1 MKKDREGKNLK
12 VHPHT
17 KNLPP
22 LPTSRNRRAFSPYKL
37 SYLKGVIEMQEAKD
51 LHFTENYL
59 PQISKKSGMDSLLH
73 LSSRDKWR
81 NTNAFKLWDE
91 AKCNVHDRHLHF
103 WKPVPRSTETRE
115 VWAMPSRGGNS
126 FLCCNIWKNKPQPF
140 LKWVKRHYLGKGSPK
155 GNFAKVISLASEQ
168 ETFPKDANLDITIS
182 SLQTRYACSET
193 IQTATNRW
201 KEYVKTHNKNSFFFL
216 TCTLLA

>member
-1 MKKDREGKNLK
+1 M
-12 VHPHT
+12 
-17 KNLPP
+17 
-22 LPTSRNRRAFSPYKL
+22 
-37 SYLKGVIEMQEAKD
+37 
-51 LHFTENYL
+51 
-59 PQISKKSGMDSLLH
+59 
-73 LSSRDKWR
+73 LSSYGMKQ
-81 NTNAFKLWDE
+81 NAMSTTGIYIFDNQFREAQKLE
-91 AKCNVHDRHLHF
+91 RFEPCRQEG
-103 WKPVPRSTETRE
+103 ETLFYA
-115 VWAMPSRGGNS
+115 VTYGKIN
-126 FLCCNIWKNKPQPF
+126 PQPF

-168 ETFPKDANLDITIS
+168 ETFPEDANLDITIS

>member
-1 MKKDREGKNLK
+1 
-12 VHPHT
+12 
-17 KNLPP
+17 
-22 LPTSRNRRAFSPYKL
+22 
-37 SYLKGVIEMQEAKD
+37 
-51 LHFTENYL
+51 
-59 PQISKKSGMDSLLH
+59 
-73 LSSRDKWR
+73 
-81 NTNAFKLWDE
+81 
-91 AKCNVHDRHLHF
+91 
-103 WKPVPRSTETRE
+103 
-115 VWAMPSRGGNS
+115 MPSRGGNS

-168 ETFPKDANLDITIS
+168 ETFPEDANLDITIS

-216 TCTLLA
+216 HAPFLHSTKGVPYIKQHRCLGLTASPSTYDSYSLWALSIKASNSFAIRRFGLL

>member
-1 MKKDREGKNLK
+1 MQCPRQAFTFL
-12 VHPHT
+12 T
-17 KNLPP
+17 
-22 LPTSRNRRAFSPYKL
+22 TSSAKHRN
-37 SYLKGVIEMQEAKD
+37 
-51 LHFTENYL
+51 
-59 PQISKKSGMDSLLH
+59 
-73 LSSRDKWR
+73 
-81 NTNAFKLWDE
+81 
-91 AKCNVHDRHLHF
+91 
-103 WKPVPRSTETRE
+103 
-115 VWAMPSRGGNS
+115 SRGLSHAVKRGKL

-168 ETFPKDANLDITIS
+168 ETFPEDANLDITIS